1 MKTQHGLTLIEVL
14 IASIILFMTLGL
26 VAVVFQQNFATQIQA
41 TKYITS
47 LSEYSSVQA
56 QIRYELEQG
65 RYKGNISTMA
75 SQYNW
80 EAKKLKQAP
89 ELLGF
94 SPETG
99 NAETAIGVLTLFNV
113 VVSTDSALTYEF
125 RQTVWQTNAD

>member
-1 MKTQHGLTLIEVL
+1 MNKQHGLTLIEVL

-41 TKYITS
+41 GKYITS
-47 LSEYSSVQA
+47 LADYNSLQA
-56 QIRYELEQG
+56 QIRFELEQG
-65 RYKGNISTMA
+65 HVKGSITTANTNYS
-75 SQYNW
+75 W

-113 VVSTDSALTYEF
+113 IVSNESALTYEF
-125 RQTVWQTNAD
+125 RQTIWQISAD

>member
-1 MKTQHGLTLIEVL
+1 MKKQYGLTLIEVL

-41 TKYITS
+41 GKYIAS
-47 LSEYSSVQA
+47 LSDYSSLQA

-65 RYKGNISTMA
+65 RFKGSVTTA
-75 SQYNW
+75 TAQYNW

-89 ELLGF
+89 EILGF

-113 VVSTDSALTYEF
+113 IVSTDTALTYEF
-125 RQTVWQTNAD
+125 RQTVWQINAD